1 MNEIYVTVA
10 GRLVAAPEKRNTRT
24 GVPFASFRLASTVRR
39 PNPANGGQYEDAAT
53 NFVNVT
59 AFRSLGANVANS
71 LKKGDPVVVHGR
83 MRVNQWMR
91 ADNTPTTSVEIDAY
105 NIGHD
110 LTWGTTTFEKVTRAQ
125 LDAGDRLSDPAIQS
139 VNAALEGYD
148 PDSDPYDVQV
158 GASETP
164 RGPYAVSAGVVDGP
178 PESATDEPAG
188 QDEEQLSA
196 V

>member
-1 MNEIYVTVA
+1 MNEIYVTVS
-10 GRLVAAPEKRNTRT
+10 GRLVASPEKRNTKS

-39 PNPANGGQYEDAAT
+39 PNPANGQYEDGPT

-59 AFRSLGANVANS
+59 AFRALGANAANS
-71 LKKGDPVVVHGR
+71 LKKGEPVVVYGR

-91 ADNTPTTSVEIDAY
+91 ADNIPTTSVEIDAY
-105 NIGHD
+105 SIGHD

-125 LDAGDRLSDPAIQS
+125 LDANDRLSDPAIQS

-148 PDSDPYDVQV
+148 PDSDPYDVQ
-158 GASETP
+158 GGPSELANA
-164 RGPYAVSAGVVDGP
+164 PYALSGHAANSP
-178 PESATDEPAG
+178 PDSGAEEPAE